1 MIASIH
7 EKWILFLEVY
17 MHKKDAY
24 KVSII
29 TIIINCFLSFI
40 KLLAGFL
47 SNSKALI
54 SDGIHSLGDLVT
66 TIIVMIGIHL
76 SSHKEDDKHQY
87 GHERMECIVA
97 IILAGVLFALGL
109 SIGLDGIE
117 QIIYKSYKSV
127 VIIGNVGI
135 IAAIVSI
142 IIKEW
147 LFWYTRGIAKK
158 IQSSALLAEAWHH
171 RTDVVASIGSLVG
184 VVLAKMGYTI
194 GDSIASIIIS
204 LFILKTSICIF
215 NEAVSGLIDKACDE
229 DVLNNIKEIILNND
243 DIVDIKKIRSRCFSS
258 KVYLDIDIMVDSN
271 IDINEL
277 YKIINKVNIDIKD
290 KIDIVKGCRIE
301 FIPILENNI
310 DT

>member
-1 MIASIH
+1 
-7 EKWILFLEVY
+7 

-29 TIIINCFLSFI
+29 TILINCFLSLI
-40 KLLAGFL
+40 KLLAGFI

-76 SSHKEDDKHQY
+76 SSHKEDKKHQY

-97 IILAGVLFALGL
+97 MILAGILFSLGL
-109 SIGLDGIE
+109 GIGLDGIE
-117 QIIYKSYKSV
+117 QVISKSYENLI
-127 VIIGNVGI
+127 IIGNIGI

-142 IIKEW
+142 IAKEW
-147 LFWYTRGIAKK
+147 LFWYTRSVAKK
-158 IQSSALLAEAWHH
+158 VKSSALLAEAWHH
-171 RTDVVASIGSLVG
+171 RTDVIASIGSLVG
-184 VVLAKMGYTI
+184 VLFAKMGYPI

-204 LFILKTSICIF
+204 LFIIKTSIEIF
-215 NEAVSGLIDKACDE
+215 KYAVGGLIDKACSDDIINE
-229 DVLNNIKEIILNND
+229 VREIILENH
-243 DIVDIKKIRSRCFSS
+243 DIADIKTIRSRCFSS
-258 KVYLDIDIMVDSN
+258 KVYLDIDIIVDSN
-271 IDINEL
+271 IDINNL
-277 YKIINKVNIDIKD
+277 YSIINQVNLDIKE
-290 KIDIVKGCRIE
+290 KIDVVKGCRIE